1 MTDPELW
8 RAVAE
13 ARSPETWAAV
23 VAGVLYVYRKSDQA
37 SRFICSVEAGM
48 SGLIGYAVG
57 PDSAA
62 WAGVNEALG
71 TLLMTSMGYLA
82 LDVVASIVADRST
95 IRELI
100 LRLVGGKKDG

>member
-23 VAGVLYVYRKSDQA
+23 VAGVLYVYRKSSG
-37 SRFICSVEAGM
+37 SRFVRVLEAGM

-57 PDSAA
+57 PDSAT
-62 WAGVNEALG
+62 WAGVNEALA
-71 TLLMTSMGYLA
+71 TLLMTSMGYLG
-82 LDVVASIVADRST
+82 LDVVSSIVADRST
-95 IRELI
+95 IRELV
-100 LRLVGGKKDG
+100 LRLMGGKKDG